1 MFESIRHRQGLFEKL
16 WYIYGQRIHRWMLA
30 EDANF
35 YLKPN
40 DIISHRP
47 TLFGMHEPHI
57 EKLITEAS
65 REFGGFLLDLGA
77 NIGLTSALTG
87 AQFRRVDCVEPNELV
102 VNILKTNLALNLPD
116 TDFEIHPVGLG
127 QGDDRLTLRV
137 PTDNFGGAHLKKGNR
152 LFEGQSASGDIRVD
166 AGAAG
171 NTSRFFECEVEIK
184 DASSWLAARFA
195 ALSESGLNR
204 GVIKIDVE
212 GYEETIF
219 TSILKSLPADFE
231 AVVIME
237 NWFDHFP
244 VSSFASKAHRMDWFY
259 FQKQRRILHSIPFK
273 LLGLSSSYESVV
285 LPLDDE
291 TPKPHDVI
299 CVLRRR

>member
-1 MFESIRHRQGLFEKL
+1 M
-16 WYIYGQRIHRWMLA
+16 
-30 EDANF
+30 
-35 YLKPN
+35 
-40 DIISHRP
+40 
-47 TLFGMHEPHI
+47 
-57 EKLITEAS
+57 
-65 REFGGFLLDLGA
+65 
-77 NIGLTSALTG
+77 
-87 AQFRRVDCVEPNELV
+87 DCVEPNELV

-116 TDFEIHPVGLG
+116 TDFEVHPVGLG
-127 QGDDRLTLRV
+127 CGDDRLTLRV

-152 LFEGQSASGDIRVD
+152 LFEVQTAAGDARVD

-171 NTSRFFECEVEIK
+171 NTSRFFECEVDIK
-184 DASSWLAARFA
+184 DATSWLRSRFS
-195 ALSESGLNR
+195 ALADAGLSR

-212 GYEETIF
+212 GYEEVIF
-219 TSILKSLPADFE
+219 TSILTSLPENFE

-244 VSSFASKAHRMDWFY
+244 VSSFASTTHSMAWFY

-285 LPLDDE
+285 VPLDDE

-299 CVLRRR
+299 CVLRRN